1 MPGSSGYDVNDAH
14 APCPW
19 ENVIHGMRASLNFFS
34 FKEGRRASVR
44 TCSGLR
50 CVSAG
55 PPDIRKQINGATIGR
70 PQVVQAVDGRGD
82 GAGEQGKP

>member
-1 MPGSSGYDVNDAH
+1 M
-14 APCPW
+14 
-19 ENVIHGMRASLNFFS
+19 
-34 FKEGRRASVR
+34 SVR

-55 PPDIRKQINGATIGR
+55 PPDIRKQIEGATIGR